1 MLNFNSKE
9 YTWSDLSVSMLGRTV
24 TGIRGI
30 EYKKK
35 MTKEA
40 LYAAGGRPRSIQHG
54 KREYE
59 GSLTLLQSE
68 LIALNR
74 AAKEKGYEDIMDVEF
89 DVVASYVAGDDN
101 IVTDRIVNVSISE
114 LPRTLK
120 EGDLYMEVALPFIA
134 LDVEENID

>member
-1 MLNFNSKE
+1 
-9 YTWSDLSVSMLGRTV
+9 
-24 TGIRGI
+24 
-30 EYKKK
+30 
-35 MTKEA
+35 
-40 LYAAGGRPRSIQHG
+40 
-54 KREYE
+54 
-59 GSLTLLQSE
+59 
-68 LIALNR
+68 
-74 AAKEKGYEDIMDVEF
+74 MDVEF